1 MELDF
6 HTKSFRM
13 TAAFVAFIVSLLTG
27 LGFIAGLAST
37 YTKGVE
43 WVDGV
48 GYNMKELSAALDGLR
63 SQVRENTAILAEHG
77 KIFAK
82 VLPQVDRIEEKTR
95 DPNDRVTDLGRK
107 VDALGEQLTD
117 LMRHP
122 SPIRGG
128 AIQGPTQEGSLDRA
142 QSRQPY

>member
-1 MELDF
+1 MDF
-6 HTKSFRM
+6 HTKSLKT
-13 TAAFVAFIVSLLTG
+13 TAAFVAFVVSLLTG
-27 LGFIAGLAST
+27 LGFLAGLAST

-48 GYNMKELSAALDGLR
+48 GSNMKELSVALEGLR
-63 SQVRENTAILAEHG
+63 SQVRENTQILAEHG

-95 DPNDRVTDLGRK
+95 DTNDRVTDLGHK
-107 VDALGEQLTD
+107 VDALGDQLTD
-117 LMRHP
+117 LMRHS

-128 AIQGPTQEGSLDRA
+128 QISPRSQEGSLGELDRHM
-142 QSRQPY
+142 PY